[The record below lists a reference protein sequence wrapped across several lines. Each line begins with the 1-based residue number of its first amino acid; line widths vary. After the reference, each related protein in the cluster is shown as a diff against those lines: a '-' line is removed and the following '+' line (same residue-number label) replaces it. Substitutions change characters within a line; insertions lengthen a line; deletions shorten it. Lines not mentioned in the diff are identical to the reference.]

1 MQATNKK
8 PLYEFLVFEAEK
20 NGHSARDLLK
30 IMMLSRESD
39 VRESILFRQGRGQ
52 FCLPSA
58 GHESL
63 VVIAPHIK
71 SGDSVYCYYRDR
83 ALLLSMGVPLEDIAL
98 GFFAKAASSSAGRQ
112 MSSHFSYKPLN
123 VMSCATPTG
132 LQCLPAAGHAWANKM
147 QRSNDVVLC
156 CIGDASTRQGEF
168 FEALAFS
175 IQENLPIIFIVSDN
189 GYGISTPTQDISPLA
204 LGLLPADRTRVVNG
218 RDVSSVYEE
227 FSDIFSQV
235 RSGRG
240 PQIAWVKMDRMMS
253 HTSSDDQSRY
263 RPEDELKD
271 MVLHDPIVALKDSL
285 LKYGVI
291 TGEEF
296 DALDA
301 VVKDEVKMI
310 YHNAEQAP
318 SPQIENIKDNLWSPR
333 KSLQPKSFENTF
345 EGNEWNIIQAFNET
359 LTKIMQDRDD
369 VLVFGED
376 VEDPKGGVFGLT
388 KGLSSRYAGRVV
400 NSPLAEATIAGIA
413 SGVCQKG
420 YFPIF
425 ELQFIDF
432 VGTAF
437 NQIANQ
443 IATLRWRTNGDYKCP
458 MIIYAPCGGYISG
471 GGPWHSQ
478 TNESWF
484 AHIPGLKVYIPSD
497 ANDVAEML
505 HFSAYGD
512 DPVLFLLPKNL
523 FQKNFPVRREAQLLI
538 ESPSS
543 KNHGQHVTIVTWGNC
558 VDIVSDATVT
568 VSEVGIQVEVFDI
581 RSIVPCD
588 LSSVKRSVSKTG
600 RLIVVHEDNKTCG
613 FGQNVISEILSD
625 PDVFS
630 EMYHAPV
637 LVSRDDVLTFSS
649 DVTEWGLLTNKFEIF
664 TEMRL
669 RPSSAP
675 ACSPYGRS
683 RWSGPR

>member
-1 MQATNKK
+1 MQSMSKESI
-8 PLYEFLVFEAEK
+8 YEYAGFQSEE
-20 NGHSARDLLK
+20 NDHSARNILK
-30 IMMLSRESD
+30 TMMISRESD

-58 GHESL
+58 GHEAL
-63 VVIAPHIK
+63 VAIAPHIK

-83 ALLLSMGVPLEDIAL
+83 ALLLAMGVPLEDIAM
-98 GFFAKAASSSAGRQ
+98 GFFAKANSSSAGRQ

-132 LQCLPAAGHAWANKM
+132 LQCLPAAGTAWANKM
-147 QRSNDVVLC
+147 NQSNDVVLC

-175 IQENLPIIFIVSDN
+175 LQESLPIIFVVSDN
-189 GYGISTPTQDISPLA
+189 GYGISTPTQDINPLA
-204 LGLLPADRTRVVNG
+204 LGLLPADKTHVVNG
-218 RDVSSVYEE
+218 RDVNSVYEN

-235 RSGRG
+235 RSGGG
-240 PQIAWVKMDRMMS
+240 PRIAWVKMDRMMS

-263 RPEDELKD
+263 RDECELRD
-271 MVLHDPIVALKDSL
+271 MALHDPISSLKTSL
-285 LKYGVI
+285 IKYNVI
-291 TGEEF
+291 SN
-296 DALDA
+296 DD
-301 VVKDEVKMI
+301 VKLLEAEISGEVKLT
-310 YHNAEQAP
+310 YRDAEQAADP
-318 SPQIENIKDNLWSPR
+318 EIKNVKDNLWSDRNGQNSPR
-333 KSLQPKSFENTF
+333 FENKF
-345 EGNEWNIIQAFNET
+345 AGDEWNMIQAFNST
-359 LTKIMQDRDD
+359 LAEIMQARND
-369 VLVFGED
+369 VVVFGED

-388 KGLSSRYAGRVV
+388 KGLSSRYGGRVI
-400 NSPLAEATIAGIA
+400 NSPLAEATIVGVA
-413 SGVCQKG
+413 SGLCQKG

-484 AHIPGLKVYIPSD
+484 AHIPGLKVYMPSD

-505 HFSAYGD
+505 HLATYGD

-523 FQKNFPVRREAQLLI
+523 FQKKFPVRHEVQLYI
-538 ESPSS
+538 EGPVL
-543 KNHGQHVTIVTWGNC
+543 KMEGQHVTIVTWGNC
-558 VDIVSDATVT
+558 VDIVHDATKL
-568 VSEVGIQVEVFDI
+568 VSEMGVFAEIFDV

-588 LSSVKRSVSKTG
+588 LSLVKKSVSKTG
-600 RLIVVHEDNKTCG
+600 RLVVVQEDNKTCS
-613 FGQNVISEILSD
+613 FGQNIIGEILSD
-625 PDVFS
+625 PEIFS
-630 EMYHAPV
+630 EMYYAPV
-637 LVSRDDVLTFSS
+637 LVSRDDVLIPFNRAQELSVLPNVDS
-649 DVTEWGLLTNKFEIF
+649 VVAAIKKVMGV
-664 TEMRL
+664 
-669 RPSSAP
+669 A
-675 ACSPYGRS
+675 
-683 RWSGPR
+683 